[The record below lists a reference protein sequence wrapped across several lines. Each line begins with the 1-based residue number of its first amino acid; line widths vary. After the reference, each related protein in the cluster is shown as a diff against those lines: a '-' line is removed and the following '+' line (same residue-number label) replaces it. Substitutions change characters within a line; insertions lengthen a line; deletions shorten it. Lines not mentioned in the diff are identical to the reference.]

1 MITRNAPE
9 ELALYQRLY
18 SAVRDRADQ
27 PDMPIVRYFVGLVLD
42 TSNEPEMD
50 VPAPLASALPYN
62 ALLPRFLD
70 PHFRWR
76 ADGAVD
82 APAARHRLNILGH
95 PAALIWS
102 RGLDTQT
109 KFFQFGVRNVISL
122 APGGSCHHAARAL
135 FRNRHFTPR
144 YVCWI
149 VCKLVRKTSR
159 ITSNRR

>member
-62 ALLPRFLD
+62 ALLPR
-70 PHFRWR
+70 
-76 ADGAVD
+76 
-82 APAARHRLNILGH
+82 AASCEPFNMNMC
-95 PAALIWS
+95 
-102 RGLDTQT
+102 DV
-109 KFFQFGVRNVISL
+109 VRYLHVQAIND
-122 APGGSCHHAARAL
+122 
-135 FRNRHFTPR
+135 
-144 YVCWI
+144 
-149 VCKLVRKTSR
+149 LVMSGRPSR
-159 ITSNRR
+159 IHDLSATMFDDPDRREQIRRWPTRGVGKIPFIKETLLKQPR